1 MWASQAKTMANLSP
15 PYSTLSVFWTSS
27 GQETPTAFLSGF
39 LYEQCP
45 LLPSASSA
53 AAADQGR
60 FLKFLWLGP
69 LHNLSYEASGPSGRK
84 TAQF

>member
-15 PYSTLSVFWTSS
+15 PYSTLSVFWTSRRLPLPS
-27 GQETPTAFLSGF
+27 CLAS